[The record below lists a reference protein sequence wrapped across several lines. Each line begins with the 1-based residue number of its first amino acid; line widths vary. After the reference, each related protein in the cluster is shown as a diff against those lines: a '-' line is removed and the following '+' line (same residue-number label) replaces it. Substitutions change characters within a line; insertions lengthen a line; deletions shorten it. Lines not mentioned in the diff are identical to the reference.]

1 MEKDKTHMTERILNF
16 TLEIIYLLTG
26 EDYTVVKTSGECEK
40 SSSRR
45 RVSGGLSRTQSP
57 ITEPPPH
64 SLIHERNN
72 DQRILELTNK
82 IIQLLT
88 GEVTAGNGTLYSNT
102 RRCVWVMTVSLCVSG
117 SYKVSGYGSS
127 NRNTSDRCPHH
138 LYSQDH
144 IEETHNIPQF

>member
-1 MEKDKTHMTERILNF
+1 MDKERDEMTERILNL

-26 EDYTVVKTSGECEK
+26 EDYTVLKKTSVECV
-40 SSSRR
+40 SSRPC
-45 RVSGGLSRTQSP
+45 VSGGLSRTQSP

-88 GEVTAGNGTLYSNT
+88 GEVTAGMGHY
-102 RRCVWVMTVSLCVSG
+102 TVTPGDVSG
-117 SYKVSGYGSS
+117 
-127 NRNTSDRCPHH
+127 
-138 LYSQDH
+138 
-144 IEETHNIPQF
+144 